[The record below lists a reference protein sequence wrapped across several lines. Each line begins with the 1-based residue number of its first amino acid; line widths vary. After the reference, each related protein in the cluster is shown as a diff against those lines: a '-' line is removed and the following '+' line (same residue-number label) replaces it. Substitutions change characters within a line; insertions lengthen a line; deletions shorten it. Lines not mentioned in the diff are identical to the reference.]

1 MRFRILL
8 SLLWLTGLSVQAV
21 AAETTFETQLANG
34 MRVVVREDARAP
46 TAVQMVW
53 YRVGSMDEHDGVT
66 GVAHV
71 TEHMMFKGTPSVGP
85 GEFNRRVAALGGRDN
100 AFTSTDYTAYFQQVP
115 ANQLKTVMALEADRM
130 RHLTLDPAGY
140 DKEIQVVMEERRMRT
155 DDQSTA
161 RVHEAMNAVAWQAHP
176 YRRPIIG
183 WMSDL
188 EQLKVTDVRDW
199 YRRWYV
205 PNNAILVVV
214 GDVNHQRVFEWARQ
228 TYGKVPARA
237 LEARKQYEEPPQA
250 GLRQL
255 EVKAPA
261 DLPMLVMGWKA
272 PRLADPQQDV
282 DPYALEML
290 AQILD
295 GHEAARLP
303 AALVREQQVAVSV
316 DASYDAMNRGPG
328 MFVLQASPRPG
339 HTVAELES
347 AIRQAL
353 TTVADKGVTEQE
365 LSRARS
371 QLRAAQVY
379 KKDSVMGQAMEIGM
393 LETLG
398 YGWRSDA
405 LMLDKLNAVT
415 VADVQRVAQTYFT
428 DTQLTIA
435 RLAPQPLD
443 AAEVASR
450 AQRGQAAPA
459 SGRH

>member
-1 MRFRILL
+1 
-8 SLLWLTGLSVQAV
+8 
-21 AAETTFETQLANG
+21 
-34 MRVVVREDARAP
+34 
-46 TAVQMVW
+46 
-53 YRVGSMDEHDGVT
+53 
-66 GVAHV
+66 
-71 TEHMMFKGTPSVGP
+71 
-85 GEFNRRVAALGGRDN
+85 
-100 AFTSTDYTAYFQQVP
+100 
-115 ANQLKTVMALEADRM
+115 
-130 RHLTLDPAGY
+130 
-140 DKEIQVVMEERRMRT
+140 
-155 DDQSTA
+155 
-161 RVHEAMNAVAWQAHP
+161 
-176 YRRPIIG
+176 
-183 WMSDL
+183 
-188 EQLKVTDVRDW
+188 
-199 YRRWYV
+199 
-205 PNNAILVVV
+205 
-214 GDVNHQRVFEWARQ
+214 
-228 TYGKVPARA
+228 
-237 LEARKQYEEPPQA
+237 
-250 GLRQL
+250 
-255 EVKAPA
+255 
-261 DLPMLVMGWKA
+261 MGWKA